1 MAIHSLTGGLM
12 ESFFQVSE
20 ITLEGLVSAG
30 AFLCFSRLVDI
41 IYWAVYKEIW
51 TENELN
57 ELENSIC
64 EYKAE
69 FVSLYGHIKEK
80 VRGGSTLFITL
91 FVFLLFS
98 FFPKWYTNYHF
109 VILLIATVYVEKL
122 LSFRFVNLEML
133 RHLGEMIRWLGSLIH
148 QSSRLGEANHRCSK
162 NVGQCT
168 NKRFIERDILV
179 KVSTLTSLL

>member
-98 FFPKWYTNYHF
+98 FFPK
-109 VILLIATVYVEKL
+109 
-122 LSFRFVNLEML
+122 
-133 RHLGEMIRWLGSLIH
+133 
-148 QSSRLGEANHRCSK
+148 
-162 NVGQCT
+162 
-168 NKRFIERDILV
+168 
-179 KVSTLTSLL
+179 